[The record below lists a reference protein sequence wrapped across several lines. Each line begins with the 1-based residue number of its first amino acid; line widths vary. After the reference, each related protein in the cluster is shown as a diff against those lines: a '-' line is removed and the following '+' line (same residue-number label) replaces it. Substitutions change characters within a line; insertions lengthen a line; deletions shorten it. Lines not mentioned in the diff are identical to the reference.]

1 MKRIKSRQ
9 ILARSTQSGAAAI
22 EFALIFPLMLAVV
35 YGGMVYSYVYFLQQ
49 SINFAAQQGVQA
61 AVSVP
66 PTSDPAADLAKR
78 TGLADGVRSST
89 LSWLPGD
96 QASRVSSSAPTTGG
110 CPGAPA
116 PSANTFTYLVS
127 FTLSGG
133 TGGALFPTLVNL
145 PMGLGSIPPLPAT
158 LTACA
163 VAFT

>member
-1 MKRIKSRQ
+1 MKRIKPRQ
-9 ILARSTQSGAAAI
+9 VPLAHSMQSGTAAI
-22 EFALIFPLMLAVV
+22 EFALIFPLMLAVF
-35 YGGMVYSYVYFLQQ
+35 YGGLVYSYLYFLQQ

-66 PTSDPAADLAKR
+66 PTSDSAADLTKR
-78 TGLADGVRSST
+78 TNLANAVRT
-89 LSWLPGD
+89 NLLGWLPGD
-96 QASRVSSSAPTTGG
+96 QSTRVSASTPTG

-116 PSANTFTYLVS
+116 PGANTFTYLVT

-133 TGGALFPTLVNL
+133 ATAALFPTLVDL
-145 PMGLGSIPPLPAT
+145 PMGLGTIPPLPAT